1 MNKIKKP
8 LIVIAGPTACGKTS
22 VSVELAK
29 LIDGEIISADSMQVY
44 KGMNIG
50 TAKIT
55 EDEKQGIPH
64 YLIDEYEPDEDFS
77 VAIFKNRATDCINDI
92 CGRNKIPIIAGGTG
106 FYINSVVYNNNFEDE
121 ESDSTIRDELNDFLQ
136 KNGKEVL
143 YELLKE
149 VDEKSCEKIHIN
161 NTKRVI
167 RAIEFYRQTGLKMS
181 EHNEIEKQKEP
192 AYNYRLYVLNM
203 NRERLYERINKR
215 VDIMLEN
222 GLVNEV
228 KCLLEKYSPDL
239 VSMQGLGYK
248 EFVPYFNG
256 TSTLEEAV
264 ENLKKSTRHFA
275 KRQLTW
281 FKHQSKDAV
290 WIDMDKMNSVEAAK
304 FISDDFSNL
313 L

>member
-1 MNKIKKP
+1 
-8 LIVIAGPTACGKTS
+8 
-22 VSVELAK
+22 
-29 LIDGEIISADSMQVY
+29 
-44 KGMNIG
+44 
-50 TAKIT
+50 
-55 EDEKQGIPH
+55 
-64 YLIDEYEPDEDFS
+64 
-77 VAIFKNRATDCINDI
+77 
-92 CGRNKIPIIAGGTG
+92 
-106 FYINSVVYNNNFEDE
+106 
-121 ESDSTIRDELNDFLQ
+121 
-136 KNGKEVL
+136 
-143 YELLKE
+143 
-149 VDEKSCEKIHIN
+149 
-161 NTKRVI
+161 
-167 RAIEFYRQTGLKMS
+167 MS

-203 NRERLYERINKR
+203 NREKLYERINKR

-256 TSTLEEAV
+256 TTTLDEAV